1 MELSDIY
8 SDKILEIAGKL
19 PEIPRLD
26 APDASARKVSR
37 VCGSIVEVD
46 LNIRN
51 GIVADYAHDISAC
64 ALGQTASSV
73 VAENIIGAST
83 AELRQL
89 RDEMFAMLKNE
100 GPPPTGARW
109 QDLKYLEPVRSYTT
123 RHASTMLVFEAI
135 VDCLDQ
141 IEKGQGH

>member
-19 PEIPRLD
+19 PEIQRLD

-89 RDEMFAMLKNE
+89 RDEMFAMLKND
-100 GPPPTGARW
+100 GPTPTGARW
-109 QDLKYLEPVRSYTT
+109 QDLKYLEPVRTYTA